1 MIVCTNYDQLLKVDF
16 PISDDWSTAM
26 ANVNQLVDPLSEQS
40 LSCAIRLYIS
50 APKDAQAEVD
60 HFVKVEFNPL
70 YFFLMTWDGQLYI

>member
-1 MIVCTNYDQLLKVDF
+1 
-16 PISDDWSTAM
+16 M

-60 HFVKVEFNPL
+60 HFVKVKFNPL
-70 YFFLMTWDGQLYI
+70 YTNGFFLLV

>member
-1 MIVCTNYDQLLKVDF
+1 MIVCLCQFSLLKIEWH
-16 PISDDWSTAM
+16 ISDDWSTAM

-60 HFVKVEFNPL
+60 HFVKVKFNPI
-70 YFFLMTWDGQLYI
+70 YTNGFFLLV

>member
-1 MIVCTNYDQLLKVDF
+1 MLKVEC

-60 HFVKVEFNPL
+60 HFVKVKFNHLQPGNHQ
-70 YFFLMTWDGQLYI
+70 FSISFQ